1 MGTGGNLPNNR
12 PFHAGGTTTGAATGA
27 PDASRSRFLPRLGRL
42 GLPDEMTADL
52 LNETI
57 VVPYG
62 RNFRPFLQGA
72 PADVLMLVLNGV
84 VKVYCAPN
92 NSRRFLLQLAGPG
105 DLIGYADF
113 VDDKGRRIQI
123 FESEALTNCTVALIF
138 RHRVIK
144 RLQGLDSA
152 GLVTLLE
159 QANTFWSWVT
169 YRYASLLSFSYRERL
184 EIVLS
189 EVAARFG
196 IRDARGTMLA
206 LELGHEDWA
215 EMIGCSRPMASRLF
229 ADLVRAQILSRDGK
243 RYIILNGTEVAGR
256 RSLLPGAGA
265 ETGSSLRTQ

>member
-1 MGTGGNLPNNR
+1 MAGNSAR
-12 PFHAGGTTTGAATGA
+12 
-27 PDASRSRFLPRLGRL
+27 RFLPRLGRL
-42 GLPDEMTADL
+42 GLPAAMTADL
-52 LNETI
+52 LDETI

-72 PADVLMLVLNGV
+72 PADVLMLVLSGV
-84 VKVYCAPN
+84 VKVYCAQGN
-92 NSRRFLLQLAGPG
+92 ARRFLLQLAGPG

-113 VDDKGRRIQI
+113 VDGMGRRNQI

-152 GLVTLLE
+152 GLVALLE
-159 QANTFWSWVT
+159 QANTFWSSVA

-189 EVAARFG
+189 EVATRFG
-196 IRDARGTMLA
+196 IRDARGIMLA

-215 EMIGCSRPMASRLF
+215 AMIGCSRPMASRLF
-229 ADLVRAQILSRDGK
+229 ADLVRARILSRDGK
-243 RYIILNGTEVAGR
+243 RYIILNGADLAGS
-256 RSLLPGAGA
+256 RSRLAGA
-265 ETGSSLRTQ
+265 AAEAGPSLRAQ